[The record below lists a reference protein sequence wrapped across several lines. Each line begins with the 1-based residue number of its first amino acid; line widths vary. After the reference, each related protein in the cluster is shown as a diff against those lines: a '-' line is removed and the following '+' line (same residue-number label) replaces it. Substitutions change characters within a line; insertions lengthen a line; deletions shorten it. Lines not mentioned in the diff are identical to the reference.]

1 MPLHISWKLVKRVV
15 LLSAMLSGMVW
26 FTSPF
31 WFGGVTPV
39 QTAQILIQDR
49 KFGMRA
55 LGMGNYWGD
64 KIFNPLRE
72 ASNNF
77 DRLDNRNAF
86 WVAELLAK
94 NQSSRSIELS
104 LELYKRDNLNSKLVG
119 AIGLAAHNQLPKD
132 AFQQNGELQKILV
145 GEEYLYQPNSSGK
158 KWYADTSLIELTL
171 VAAKYA
177 RSKDSVQD
185 IIALIEKRPLPYWVQ
200 AHAAEAL
207 GAIGDPRAILPLENA
222 MRSSD
227 FKALPDAFRA
237 LITLSSEHAVPLA
250 IERISPEIE
259 GRNSEFLINELEVE
273 TGKNFGSDQARWKE
287 WWATKSA
294 TANPNQVS
302 P

>member
-1 MPLHISWKLVKRVV
+1 MPLQIRWKLIKRVL
-15 LLSAMLSGMVW
+15 LLSATLSGIVW

-31 WFGGVTPV
+31 WFGGVTPA

-49 KFGMRA
+49 KSGMRA

-77 DRLDNRNAF
+77 NLLNNRNAF

-94 NQSSRSIELS
+94 NKSARSEELS
-104 LELYKRDNLNSKLVG
+104 LELYKRDALTLKLVG
-119 AIGLAAHNQLPKD
+119 AIGLAGHSKLPKE
-132 AFQQNGELQKILV
+132 AFQQDGELQKILV
-145 GEEYLYQPNSSGK
+145 SEEYLYSPDSSGK

-177 RSKDSVQD
+177 KSSDSVPD
-185 IIALIEKRPLPYWVQ
+185 IIALIEKRPLSYWV
-200 AHAAEAL
+200 HAYAARAL

-227 FKALPDAFRA
+227 FNALPEAFRA
-237 LITLSSEHAVPLA
+237 LITLSSERAVPLA
-250 IERISPEIE
+250 IERISPEIQ
-259 GRNSEFLINELEVE
+259 GKNSGFLVKELEAV
-273 TGKNFGSDQARWKE
+273 TGKSFGSDQARWKE
-287 WWATKSA
+287 WWATQDA
-294 TANPNQVS
+294 TAKPNRAL

>member
-1 MPLHISWKLVKRVV
+1 MSLHISWKLVKRVV
-15 LLSAMLSGMVW
+15 LLSATLSGMVW
-26 FTSPF
+26 FTLPF
-31 WFGGVTPV
+31 WFGGVTPA

-77 DRLDNRNAF
+77 HRLDNRNAF

-94 NQSSRSIELS
+94 NQSARSVELS
-104 LELYKRDNLNSKLVG
+104 LELYKRDDLTSKLVG

-132 AFQQNGELQKILV
+132 AFQQHGELQKILV
-145 GEEYLYQPNSSGK
+145 SEEYLYRPDSSGK
-158 KWYADTSLIELTL
+158 KWYADTSIIELTL

-177 RSKDSVQD
+177 RSSDSVPD
-185 IIALIEKRPLPYWVQ
+185 IIALIEKRPLPYWVHAQ
-200 AHAAEAL
+200 AAKAL
-207 GAIGDPRAILPLENA
+207 GAIGDSRAILPLENA

-227 FKALPDAFRA
+227 FNALPDAFRA
-237 LITLSSEHAVPLA
+237 LITLSSKQAVPLA
-250 IERISPEIE
+250 IERISPEIQ
-259 GRNSEFLINELEVE
+259 GKNSGFLVKELEVV
-273 TGKNFGSDQARWKE
+273 TGKNFGLDQARWKE
-287 WWATKSA
+287 WWATQDA
-294 TANPNQVS
+294 TVKQNPVL